1 MPSRFTRASLISY
14 DGKTDLVEHV
24 SRYIQ
29 MMSLHNHNDALMCKV
44 FPSNLGPIALRW
56 FSGLRKG
63 SIHNFKELIQKFEVR
78 FMTCSQVPQPMDSL
92 LSMKMGD
99 VRTLRSYT
107 SRYCELYNEISRGNE
122 KVIASTFWLGLPK
135 DSKLRD
141 SLTMR
146 PPKDMRQLMRLIEE
160 YKRLEDDR

>member
-1 MPSRFTRASLISY
+1 
-14 DGKTDLVEHV
+14 
-24 SRYIQ
+24 

-44 FPSNLGPIALRW
+44 FPSNLGPTALRW

-107 SRYCELYNEISRGNE
+107 SRYWELYNEIGRGNE
-122 KVIASTFWLGLPK
+122 KVIASTFCLGLPK

>member
-1 MPSRFTRASLISY
+1 
-14 DGKTDLVEHV
+14 
-24 SRYIQ
+24 

-44 FPSNLGPIALRW
+44 FPSNLRPTALRW

-107 SRYCELYNEISRGNE
+107 SRYWELYNEIGRGNE
-122 KVIASTFWLGLPK
+122 KVIASTFCLGLPK

>member
-1 MPSRFTRASLISY
+1 
-14 DGKTDLVEHV
+14 
-24 SRYIQ
+24 

-44 FPSNLGPIALRW
+44 FPSNLRPTALRW

-107 SRYCELYNEISRGNE
+107 SRYWELYNEIGRGNE
-122 KVIASTFWLGLPK
+122 KVIASTFCLGLPK

-160 YKRLEDDR
+160 YKRLEDDQ

>member
-1 MPSRFTRASLISY
+1 
-14 DGKTDLVEHV
+14 
-24 SRYIQ
+24 

-44 FPSNLGPIALRW
+44 FPSNLGPTALRW

-63 SIHNFKELIQKFEVR
+63 SIHNFKELIQKFKVR

-107 SRYCELYNEISRGNE
+107 SRYWELYNEIGRGNE
-122 KVIASTFWLGLPK
+122 KVIASTFCLGLPK

>member
-1 MPSRFTRASLISY
+1 
-14 DGKTDLVEHV
+14 
-24 SRYIQ
+24 

-44 FPSNLGPIALRW
+44 FPSNLGPTALRW

-63 SIHNFKELIQKFEVR
+63 SIHNFKELIQNFEVR

-107 SRYCELYNEISRGNE
+107 SRYWELYNEIGRGNE
-122 KVIASTFWLGLPK
+122 KVIASTFCLGLPK